1 MQLVLIVKKL
11 IRILHKIW
19 TNISKVNISNYR
31 LDEWYGWNI
40 WVVFEGTSSKWLLE
54 HSLKLIWFSF
64 KRIFYKFPS
73 KLIWPLNCIQFEAI
87 VKWDLR
93 NSSIIWF

>member
-31 LDEWYGWNI
+31 LDEWYGWKI

-54 HSLKLIWFSF
+54 HSLKLVWFNF
-64 KRIFYKFPS
+64 KRI
-73 KLIWPLNCIQFEAI
+73 
-87 VKWDLR
+87 VH
-93 NSSIIWF
+93 